1 MEAID
6 TIDMDEGVKV
16 GGLEAGDNEFSLSGD
31 FGIEEEESLNCD
43 KSVGTGGCGIVI
55 IVAVGMRSIKCSQM
69 HIKSSQIVCNQVTD
83 ACCTYENIFVN
94 TS

>member
-16 GGLEAGDNEFSLSGD
+16 GGLEAGESEFSLSGD
-31 FGIEEEESLNCD
+31 FCMEGEESLNCD
-43 KSVGTGGCGIVI
+43 RSVGAGGCGIVI
-55 IVAVGMRSIKCSQM
+55 IVAAGIRSIKFSQM
-69 HIKSSQIVCNQVTD
+69 HVKSSQIVCNQVTE